1 MSKQL
6 KGQVALLTGAV
17 RRNGRAIALA
27 LANEGANIV
36 INARSSKDEAD
47 ALAKEIE
54 ATGAKVLVH
63 LADVT
68 DRAQVDGMVDAIIIT
83 FGRID
88 ILLNNAADRGKT
100 DFLEMSFEEWRHV
113 CDIVLDGAFHCSQAC
128 IPHMIKQ
135 GGGRIIN
142 MGGMTAR
149 TSAAGRAHVITSKA
163 GIEGFTRALAF
174 EFAKQNI
181 AVNCISPGKIGGER
195 AATAGEVAATPDAV
209 PPVGYMGSPEH
220 VAVIAHA
227 LCLPAAGYTTGQTI
241 NVNGG
246 MIML

>member
-6 KGQVALLTGAV
+6 EGQVALLTGAV

-27 LANEGANIV
+27 LANDGVDIV

-54 ATGAKVLVH
+54 ATGSKALVH

-68 DRAQVDGMVDAIIIT
+68 DRGQVDGMVDAIIKT

-88 ILLNNAADRGKT
+88 ILVNNAADRSKI
-100 DFLEMSFEEWRHV
+100 DFLEMSYEEWRHI

-128 IPHMIKQ
+128 IPHMLKQ

-149 TSAAGRAHVITSKA
+149 TSASGRTHVITSKA
-163 GIEGFTRALAF
+163 GIEDFTRALAF
-174 EFAKQNI
+174 EFAK
-181 AVNCISPGKIGGER
+181 
-195 AATAGEVAATPDAV
+195 
-209 PPVGYMGSPEH
+209 
-220 VAVIAHA
+220 
-227 LCLPAAGYTTGQTI
+227 
-241 NVNGG
+241 
-246 MIML
+246 

>member
-6 KGQVALLTGAV
+6 EGQVALLTGAV

-36 INARSSKDEAD
+36 INARNSKDEAE
-47 ALAKEIE
+47 ALAKEVE
-54 ATGAKVLVH
+54 ATGAKALVH

-68 DRAQVDGMVDAIIIT
+68 DRVQVDGMVDNIIKT

-100 DFLEMSFEEWRHV
+100 DFLKMSFEEWRHI
-113 CDIVLDGAFHCSQAC
+113 CDIILDGAFHCSQAV

-149 TSAAGRAHVITSKA
+149 TSASGRAHVVTAKS

-174 EFAKQNI
+174 EFAKQKI

-195 AATAGEVAATPDAV
+195 SKTSGEVALTADAV
-209 PPVGYMGSPEH
+209 PPVGYMGEPEN

-227 LCLPAAGYTTGQTI
+227 LCLPAAAYTTGQTI

-246 MIML
+246 MFMS

>member
-1 MSKQL
+1 MTKQL
-6 KGQVALLTGAV
+6 EGQVALLTGAV
-17 RRNGRAIALA
+17 RRNGRAMALA
-27 LANEGANIV
+27 LANDGADIV

-54 ATGAKVLVH
+54 ATGVKAMVH

-68 DRAQVDGMVDAIIIT
+68 DRGQVDGMIDAIIKK
-83 FGRID
+83 FGRLD
-88 ILLNNAADRGKT
+88 ILINNAADRAKT
-100 DFLEMSFEEWRHV
+100 SFLEMSYEEWKHI
-113 CDIVLDGAFHCSQAC
+113 CDIILDGAFHCSQAC
-128 IPHMIKQ
+128 IPHMQKQ

-149 TSAAGRAHVITSKA
+149 TSASGRAHVVSAKS

-174 EFAKQNI
+174 EFAKDNI

-195 AATAGEVAATPDAV
+195 AATAGEVALTADAV
-209 PPVGYMGSPEH
+209 PPVGYMGEPEH
-220 VAVIAHA
+220 IAVIAHA
-227 LCLPAAGYTTGQTI
+227 LCLPAACYTTGQTI

-246 MIML
+246 MFMA

>member
-1 MSKQL
+1 MTKQL
-6 KGQVALLTGAV
+6 EGQVALLTGAV
-17 RRNGRAIALA
+17 RRNGRAIALM
-27 LANEGANIV
+27 LANEGADIV

-54 ATGAKVLVH
+54 ATGVKALVH

-68 DRAQVDGMVDAIIIT
+68 DRAQVDGMVDAIIQK

-88 ILLNNAADRGKT
+88 ILVNNAADRGKT
-100 DFLEMSFEEWRHV
+100 DFLKMSYEEWKHI
-113 CDIVLDGAFHCSQAC
+113 CDIILDGAFHCSQAC
-128 IPHMIKQ
+128 IPHMQKQ

-142 MGGMTAR
+142 MGGMTAH
-149 TSAAGRAHVITSKA
+149 TSASGRAHVVSAKA

-174 EFAKQNI
+174 EFAKDNI

-195 AATAGEVAATPDAV
+195 AATAGEVASTPDAV
-209 PPVGYMGSPEH
+209 PPVGYMGEPEH

-227 LCLPAAGYTTGQTI
+227 LCLPAAKYTTGQTI
-241 NVNGG
+241 NINGG
-246 MIML
+246 MFMA

>member
-6 KGQVALLTGAV
+6 EGQVALLTGAV
-17 RRNGRAIALA
+17 RRNGRAMALA
-27 LANEGANIV
+27 LANEGADIV
-36 INARSSKDEAD
+36 INTRSSKGEAD

-54 ATGAKVLVH
+54 ATGVRALVH

-68 DRAQVDGMVDAIIIT
+68 DRAQVDAMVDNIIKT

-88 ILLNNAADRGKT
+88 ILINNAADRALTK
-100 DFLEMSFEEWRHV
+100 FLEMSYTEWKHV

-128 IPHMIKQ
+128 IPHMLKQ

-142 MGGMTAR
+142 MGGMTAH
-149 TSAAGRAHVITSKA
+149 TSASGRAHVVTAKS

-195 AATAGEVAATPDAV
+195 AESAGEVALTPDAV
-209 PPVGYMGSPEH
+209 PPVGYMGEPENI
-220 VAVIAHA
+220 AVIAHA
-227 LCLPAAGYTTGQTI
+227 LCLPAARYTTGQTI

-246 MIML
+246 MIMM

>member
-1 MSKQL
+1 MTKQL
-6 KGQVALLTGAV
+6 QGQVALLTGAV
-17 RRNGRAIALA
+17 RRNGRAMALA
-27 LANEGANIV
+27 LANDGADIV
-36 INARSSKDEAD
+36 INARNSKDQAE

-54 ATGAKVLVH
+54 ATGAKALVH

-68 DRAQVDGMVDAIIIT
+68 DRKQVDGMVDTIIKT

-88 ILLNNAADRGKT
+88 ILINNAADRGKT
-100 DFLEMSFEEWRHV
+100 DFLKMSYEEWKHV
-113 CDIVLDGAFHCSQAC
+113 CDIILDGAFHCSQAV
-128 IPHMIKQ
+128 IPHMLKQ

-149 TSAAGRAHVITSKA
+149 TSAAGRAHVVSSKA

-174 EFAKQNI
+174 EFAKDNI

-195 AATAGEVAATPDAV
+195 AATAGEVATTPDAI
-209 PPVGYMGSPEH
+209 PPVGYMGEPKH
-220 VAVIAHA
+220 IAVIAHA
-227 LCLPAAGYTTGQTI
+227 LCLPDACYTTGQTI

-246 MIML
+246 MIMS